1 MTLFDSGRTLAER
14 FRTHAGT
21 RTHLYGHAMRGLAD
35 DWEAGGPVRSVCSG
49 YEDAPVGSSV
59 QLRLLAGVFRLVL
72 TGRAPELVP
81 FYPVLGGTRPAAEA
95 WPVMRAVIDAHVDEL
110 HADLEVAPQTNEV
123 GRCAA
128 LLAGVL
134 DLVRAS
140 GCDRVLLL
148 ELGASAGLNLLLD
161 EYGYSGDGWTWGS
174 ATSPVQLSNAIT
186 GQVTAR
192 PFSVVGRR
200 GCDLHPVDATSDAG
214 RLLLTS
220 FVWPFDLVRHQRL
233 QAALEVASAH
243 PVVVDQAA
251 AGDWL
256 ADQLA
261 RGSVPEHGGEQVLT
275 VVWHSITQLYWP
287 QEEID
292 QVRDILEQHGRRSQV
307 AEVAME
313 FDVHAA
319 EDAKPLVSTELWDP
333 GAAQSHRRR
342 ILGTAHDHGPPVRLD
357 GPV

>member
-21 RTHLYGHAMRGLAD
+21 RTHLYGYAMRGMAD
-35 DWEAGGPVRSVCSG
+35 DWEAGGPVRLVCAG
-49 YEDAPVGSSV
+49 YEDAPVGSSL

-81 FYPVLGGTRPAAEA
+81 FYPVLGGTEPPADA
-95 WPVMRAVIDAHVDEL
+95 WPVMSSVIAAHVDEL

-128 LLAGVL
+128 LLAGLL
-134 DLVRAS
+134 DLVGVS

-161 EYGYSGDGWTWGS
+161 QYGYSGPNWTWGS
-174 ATSPVQLSNAIT
+174 ATSPVQLSDAIT
-186 GQVTAR
+186 GQVSAH
-192 PFSVVGRR
+192 PFSVIGRR
-200 GCDLHPVDATSDAG
+200 GCDLHPVDATSEGG

-233 QAALEVASAH
+233 RAALEVASTS
-243 PVVVDQAA
+243 PVVVDRAP

-256 ADQLA
+256 GGQLA
-261 RGSVPEHGGEQVLT
+261 RADREHGGGQALT

-292 QVRDILEQHGRRSQV
+292 RVHDVLEQHGKHSRV
-307 AEVAME
+307 AEVGME

-319 EDAKPLVSTELWDP
+319 EDAKPQVSTDLWDP
-333 GAAQSHRRR
+333 GAKQPHRRR
-342 ILGTAHDHGPPVRLD
+342 VLGTAHDHGPPVRLD
-357 GPV
+357 GPI